1 MAEVERKKMNLLD
14 KAVLVTGGSNGIGLS
29 IAEMAKQKGGKVIIC
44 GRNKDKLENVSAK
57 YGFTGYVCD
66 VSDEAQ
72 VVNMFANI
80 KNDFGRLDALINNA
94 GYGYFAEIDKVNA
107 DELKQVLNTNIVGA
121 ILCGREAAKIFK
133 NQNSGNIVNIAS
145 TAALKGFAYG
155 TPYVATKFALR
166 GITECWRAELR
177 KYNVRVILIN
187 PSEVQTDFKVNSGRE
202 NSDYNATKLQSKD
215 IAFSVIS
222 ALEMNDRG
230 FITELT
236 VFATNP
242 KE

>member
-1 MAEVERKKMNLLD
+1 MNLKD
-14 KAVLVTGGSNGIGLS
+14 KVILVTGGTNGIGLS
-29 IAEMAKQKGGKVIIC
+29 IAVMAKNKEAKVIIC
-44 GRNKDKLENVSAK
+44 GRSKDKLENISK
-57 YGFTGYVCD
+57 EFGFTSYVCD
-66 VSDEAQ
+66 VSDEVQ
-72 VVNMFANI
+72 VIAMFEHI
-80 KNDFGRLDALINNA
+80 KNDFGRLDALVNNA
-94 GYGYFAEIDKVNA
+94 GFGYFAEIDNVDIDK
-107 DELKQVLNTNIVGA
+107 LKTVLNTNVVGA
-121 ILCGREAAKIFK
+121 VLCGRESAKIFK
-133 NQNSGNIVNIAS
+133 IQNYGNIVNIAS
-145 TAALKGFAYG
+145 TAALKGFAFG

-187 PSEVQTDFKVNSGRE
+187 PSEVQTDFKLNSGRE
-202 NSDYNATKLQSKD
+202 NSEFNETKLQGED

-222 ALEMNDRG
+222 ALELADRG